1 MLIHMDTYTYT
12 YVCVWNYVLFYF
24 PYINMEDDMKAQYAD
39 GRECVTHE
47 IGGVNL
53 RRHLRLFYSIYTCK
67 NVILQYLAFEG

>member
-1 MLIHMDTYTYT
+1 
-12 YVCVWNYVLFYF
+12 
-24 PYINMEDDMKAQYAD
+24 MKAQYAD